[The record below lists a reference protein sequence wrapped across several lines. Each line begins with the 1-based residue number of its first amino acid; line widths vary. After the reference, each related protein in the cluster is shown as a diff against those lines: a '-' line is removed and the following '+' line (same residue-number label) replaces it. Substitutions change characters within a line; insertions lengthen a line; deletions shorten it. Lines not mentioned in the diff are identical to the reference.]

1 MAVFNPRRTLLATEQ
16 VKVDLRLFLEV
27 RKDESKD
34 IFNFRDCTFQVQIF
48 SFAIFSLY

>member
-27 RKDESKD
+27 RKDESKV
-34 IFNFRDCTFQVQIF
+34 IFNLEFWGLILEEV
-48 SFAIFSLY
+48 SVGGGGG